1 MSGRLDGRVAIV
13 TGAAGGIGG
22 GAARRFAD
30 EGASLV
36 LSDIN
41 GEAVEAV
48 AQEIRD
54 KGGRAIAVQCDIS
67 VPEQIEAVVE
77 ATIQE
82 YGTVDILANI
92 AQGGLNEHALLEA
105 ATEDEALTA
114 YRTGPLQSMLF
125 MQKCLP
131 YMKERGYGRVIN
143 TASGAAVSPRPGFS
157 TYAMAKGAVMALTRV
172 ASQEW
177 GQYGITTNTFLPV
190 GRSDA
195 FNLTEQGRQA
205 AAMIE
210 SHSPMRRFGTPY
222 DDVAPLLVFL
232 ASEESG
238 YINGQ
243 AIGADG
249 GITFI
254 A

>member
-1 MSGRLDGRVAIV
+1 MSGRLDGRVAII

-30 EGASLV
+30 EGALLT

-41 GEAVEAV
+41 GARVEAV

-54 KGGRAIAVQCDIS
+54 KGGRAIAVPCDID
-67 VPEQIEAVVE
+67 VPEQIDAVVD
-77 ATIQE
+77 ATVQE

-92 AQGGLNEHALLEA
+92 AQGGLSEHKLLEEATA
-105 ATEDEALTA
+105 AEVLTS

-125 MQKCLP
+125 MQRCLP

-143 TASGAAVSPRPGFS
+143 TASGAAISPSPGFS
-157 TYAMAKGAVMALTRV
+157 AYAMAKSAVMGLTRV
-172 ASQEW
+172 ASREW
-177 GQYGITTNTFLPV
+177 GRYGITTNTFLPV
-190 GRSDA
+190 GRSDG
-195 FNLTEQGRQA
+195 FDLTEQGRA
-205 AAMIE
+205 AAAQIE
-210 SHSPMRRFGTPY
+210 TISPVGRFGMPY
-222 DDVAPLLVFL
+222 EDVAPLLVFL